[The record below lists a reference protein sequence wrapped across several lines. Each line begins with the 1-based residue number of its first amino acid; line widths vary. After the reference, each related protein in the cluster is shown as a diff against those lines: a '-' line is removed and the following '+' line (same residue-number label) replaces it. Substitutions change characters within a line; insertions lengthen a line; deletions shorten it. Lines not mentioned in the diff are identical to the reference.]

1 MKPPYECLL
10 VFCSFCLLLQGVLG
24 LLYPRESSSRE
35 VKELNGLWHFRAD
48 YSEDRNEGFEKEW
61 YKQPLSKVIICRLWK
76 WFHLCYTIAWLN
88 AVINITPPHTH
99 THTHRVVMWYR
110 CQYRP
115 VSMILLRM
123 HHWGTLWGGCGT
135 IVSSG
140 YQPLGVTKKFES
152 CYDLKVLITTQLLWV
167 CTSRAMNFNISLSSG

>member
-61 YKQPLSKVIICRLWK
+61 YKQPLSKVIICRL
-76 WFHLCYTIAWLN
+76 
-88 AVINITPPHTH
+88 
-99 THTHRVVMWYR
+99 
-110 CQYRP
+110 
-115 VSMILLRM
+115 
-123 HHWGTLWGGCGT
+123 
-135 IVSSG
+135 
-140 YQPLGVTKKFES
+140 
-152 CYDLKVLITTQLLWV
+152 
-167 CTSRAMNFNISLSSG
+167 